1 MGTSLSLLFCGAMA
15 VAVGFV
21 VVVVR
26 VSVAFDAVAA
36 AILLRT
42 RACARVMTLLVYLGL
57 STGT

>member
-1 MGTSLSLLFCGAMA
+1 MVVAVVVAMA
-15 VAVGFV
+15 GVL

-26 VSVAFDAVAA
+26 VSGAFEAVAA
-36 AILLRT
+36 AILFRT